1 MMLLRGK
8 PRAGLPAPIA
18 PVCMEGPTMSIRKLA
33 FLAVLAALTGC
44 QTMAPRF
51 SSDVSACPC
60 QSSDVALAEATHLD
74 RSSVQPALFA
84 PTDGTM
90 AVVQPVGYPAYAP
103 PVAAPEVSWAYGAA
117 CPCEAGR
124 GGQFHNGGRYGY
136 FGGAHRT
143 PGYPHHHL
151 RREYVGPPGP
161 PTAQIGYPYYTIRG
175 PRDFLLDN
183 PPSIGR

>member
-1 MMLLRGK
+1 
-8 PRAGLPAPIA
+8 
-18 PVCMEGPTMSIRKLA
+18 MSIRKLA
-33 FLAVLAALTGC
+33 TVALLAALTGC
-44 QTMAPRF
+44 QTLASRS

-60 QSSDVALAEATHLD
+60 QSSNASLAGASRGEQTP
-74 RSSVQPALFA
+74 VQPALFA
-84 PTDGTM
+84 PTEGTL
-90 AVVQPVGYPAYAP
+90 AVVQPVGYPAYPA

-117 CPCEAGR
+117 CPCERAHAGH
-124 GGQFHNGGRYGY
+124 FHNGGRYGY

-151 RREYVGPPGP
+151 RREYIGPPGP
-161 PTAQIGYPYYTIRG
+161 PTAQIGYPYYTLRG

>member
-1 MMLLRGK
+1 
-8 PRAGLPAPIA
+8 
-18 PVCMEGPTMSIRKLA
+18 MSIRTLA
-33 FLAVLAALTGC
+33 ILALLAALAGC
-44 QTMAPRF
+44 QTLASRSPSA
-51 SSDVSACPC
+51 SSNVSACPC
-60 QSSDVALAEATHLD
+60 QSSDTALAGALGDEHTA
-74 RSSVQPALFA
+74 VQPALFT
-84 PTDGTM
+84 PSDGTA
-90 AVVQPVGYPAYAP
+90 AVIQPVGYPVQG
-103 PVAAPEVSWAYGAA
+103 PVMAAPEVSWAYGAA
-117 CPCEAGR
+117 CPCQAGSS
-124 GGQFHNGGRYGY
+124 GHFHNGGRYGY